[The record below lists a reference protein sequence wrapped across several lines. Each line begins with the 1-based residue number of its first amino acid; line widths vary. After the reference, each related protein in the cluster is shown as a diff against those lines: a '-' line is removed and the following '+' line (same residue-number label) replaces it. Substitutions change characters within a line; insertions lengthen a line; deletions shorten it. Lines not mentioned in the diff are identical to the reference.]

1 MLSVSHAK
9 VHSKFEIKV
18 PNVST
23 HLKTE
28 LKMSHNEQSDGTKTT
43 IHFHNLKD
51 YRIQCFSQ

>member
-1 MLSVSHAK
+1 MLK
-9 VHSKFEIKV
+9 CTQKFEIKV